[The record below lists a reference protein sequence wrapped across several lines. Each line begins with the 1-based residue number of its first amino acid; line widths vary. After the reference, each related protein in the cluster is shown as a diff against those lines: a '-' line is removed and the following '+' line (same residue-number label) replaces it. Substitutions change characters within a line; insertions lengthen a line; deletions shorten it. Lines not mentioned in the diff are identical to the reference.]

1 MSMEYQV
8 QENCLT
14 IFLPKEVDHHNAE
27 EVKKSA
33 DAIIEKEHIKYVIFD
48 FEQTDFM
55 DSSGIGSDHGEIPND
70 LSDRRRG
77 VGSPCQC
84 QDKKDPDHVG
94 SHENHANI

>member
-1 MSMEYQV
+1 MSF
-8 QENCLT
+8 LT
-14 IFLPKEVDHHNAE
+14 LNRQILWIVRR
-27 EVKKSA
+27 
-33 DAIIEKEHIKYVIFD
+33 
-48 FEQTDFM
+48 
-55 DSSGIGSDHGEIPND
+55 DHGEIPND